1 MNIKQRK
8 LILHF
13 LKQLQ
18 EILDREKNGEINEF
32 FKGFFDRKELIDIL
46 EHFYSAKDLHGQ
58 EIATLEHRDLLEL
71 LGEDLVILSFLI
83 EKIEEGITSV
93 PKMEQDEIDR
103 FFDDIGL
110 GAHYL
115 RDKPVTEWDGY
126 DRGNYFSLLSKHGK
140 IERAFAIFSAD
151 VKSKEKYAVTT
162 KPSYFFDTKEEAEKE
177 LENIIAE
184 GRFTDE
190 ELVIHS
196 LWHLTQN

>member
-18 EILDREKNGEINEF
+18 EILDREKNGEMNEF
-32 FKGFFDRKELIDIL
+32 LKGFFDREELIEIL
-46 EHFYSAKDLHGQ
+46 EHFYSANDLHGQ
-58 EIATLEHRDLLEL
+58 EIDTLEYRDLLEL

-93 PKMEQDEIDR
+93 PQMEQNEIDR

-115 RDKPVTEWDGY
+115 WDKSVANWDGY

-140 IERAFAIFSAD
+140 IERAFAIFSSD
-151 VKSKEKYAVTT
+151 VKSEEKYTVTT
-162 KPSYFFDTKEEAEKE
+162 PPSRFFDSREEAEKK

-184 GRFTDE
+184 GKFASD

-196 LWHLTQN
+196 LWHLT